1 MVKKL
6 LWIGG
11 IVAVLGIVLLLSV
24 WASLD
29 SIVKKAV
36 ESVGSSATGAEVT
49 LNDVSI
55 SLTSGQA
62 SMNGLT
68 VGNPPG
74 FVTDSAIRLGGIKVV
89 LDTSTVTSDTIV
101 IKEVVID
108 GPQVTY
114 EVGADAGSNIGAIQA
129 NVDKFAGGDAS
140 KPAAAKPEDAGGGKK
155 FIIERLTIREGR
167 VEVAATFLGNN
178 KLGAD
183 LPAITLKD
191 IGKSSGGATS
201 GEVAAEILDAITG
214 KVIAA
219 VGKLDLDKLA
229 KDAGNI
235 LDEAGKLLEG
245 AGKGIDD
252 LFGK

>member
-11 IVAVLGIVLLLSV
+11 IAAVLGIVLLLV
-24 WASLD
+24 AWANLD

-36 ESVGSSATGAEVT
+36 ESVGSSATGTDVT
-49 LNDVSI
+49 LDDVNI

-74 FVTDSAIRLGGIKVV
+74 FATDSAIRLGGIKVV

-114 EVGADAGSNIGAIQA
+114 EVGANAGTNIGAIQA
-129 NVDKFAGGDAS
+129 NVDKFAGG
-140 KPAAAKPEDAGGGKK
+140 AAAKPAEAKPEEGGGKK
-155 FIIERLTIREGR
+155 LIIEKLTIREGR

-178 KLGAD
+178 KLAAD
-183 LPAITLKD
+183 LPPITLTD
-191 IGKSSGGATS
+191 IGKKSGGATS
-201 GEVAAEILDAITG
+201 GEVAAEILDAITDS
-214 KVIAA
+214 VVTA
-219 VGKLDLDKLA
+219 VGTLDLNQLS
-229 KDAGNI
+229 KDASKL
-235 LDEAGKLLEG
+235 LDDAGKLIKG

-252 LFGK
+252 LIGK